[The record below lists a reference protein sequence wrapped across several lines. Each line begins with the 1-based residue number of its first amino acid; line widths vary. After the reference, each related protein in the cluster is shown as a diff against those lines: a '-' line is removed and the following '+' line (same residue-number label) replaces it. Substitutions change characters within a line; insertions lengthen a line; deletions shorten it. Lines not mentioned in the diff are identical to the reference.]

1 MSLNHHINKIPK
13 SVTNTFSLTGTVLF
27 VFNTH
32 FNPFSINILGV
43 IGIIIFLLGNL
54 VRYSLLYAAFAKQ
67 SSKPTA
73 IALLLYMFIVFV
85 LAMFYVINITYY
97 SYKD

>member
-67 SSKPTA
+67 SSKSTA
-73 IALLLYMFIVFV
+73 IALLLFMFMVFV
-85 LAMFYVINITYY
+85 LAIFYAINTTYY